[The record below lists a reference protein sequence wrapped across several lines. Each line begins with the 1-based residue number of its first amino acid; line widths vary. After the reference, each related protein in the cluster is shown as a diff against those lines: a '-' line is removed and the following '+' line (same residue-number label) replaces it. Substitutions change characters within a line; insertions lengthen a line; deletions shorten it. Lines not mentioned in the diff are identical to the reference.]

1 MKIVFINLLI
11 IAVIIILPALLLM
24 VGLSPS
30 LFLSSQFSPEP
41 DSSVKFFTDF
51 SSDNLLFRGGFF
63 IFGLLLL
70 ARLGELSRVLASDWS
85 GQVT

>member
-1 MKIVFINLLI
+1 MKIVFIKLLI

-63 IFGLLLL
+63 IFGLLL

-85 GQVT
+85 VEVT

>member
-11 IAVIIILPALLLM
+11 IAVIIILPVLLM
-24 VGLSPS
+24 AGLSPS

-70 ARLGELSRVLASDWS
+70 ATLGELSRVLASDWS